1 LAVTVRR
8 VDEVFSDEVTEWA
21 SVMSEQAGPNIRV
34 LKRVVIVLGILIVIS
49 FAVVIWG
56 VTRESETMMSGGAT
70 ATMAG
75 TAPRGGFGE
84 VPVAVPSGS
93 RLVGVTADGE
103 RGLLRMRLR
112 DGSDKVI
119 IVDLGTGKVL
129 GALVVDPGPLVQD

>member
-1 LAVTVRR
+1 
-8 VDEVFSDEVTEWA
+8 
-21 SVMSEQAGPNIRV
+21 MSEQAGPNIRV

-56 VTRESETMMSGGAT
+56 VTRESETMMTGETT
-70 ATMAG
+70 ATMVG

-129 GALVVDPGPLVQD
+129 GALVVDPGPLVQE

>member
-1 LAVTVRR
+1 
-8 VDEVFSDEVTEWA
+8 
-21 SVMSEQAGPNIRV
+21 MSEQAVPNIRV
-34 LKRVVIVLGILIVIS
+34 LKRVVIVLGVLIVVSLAI
-49 FAVVIWG
+49 VVWG
-56 VTRESETMMSGGAT
+56 VARNAGMMMAGGSDAT
-70 ATMAG
+70 IPG

-84 VPVAVPSGS
+84 VAVAVPSGS

-129 GALVVDPGPLVQD
+129 GALVVDPGPLVQE